1 MTADEARDDG
11 HDDRPRPAPRNEV
24 RGAAGVASEAV
35 DIISRPVEGT
45 HRAISDTVF
54 AGLRKV
60 GLGSASRPVQRAHDG
75 IAAGV
80 YTAVR
85 GIGHAAGTG
94 VGLAAE
100 LYRSASGRSEWT
112 PITSRP
118 AGAVLTGAVNGLVG
132 DHMVALHNDLA
143 VPMTLYTSTVD
154 ADGEPR
160 HAELPIA
167 STEAIRQVV
176 ADHPE
181 RDLGHVVL
189 FLHGLGETEHAW
201 RLADED
207 SAGEGYAERLAS
219 SVGAVPLLLRYN
231 SGLRIAH
238 NGAALSVLLAELTER
253 WPVPIRRLD
262 LVGHSMGGLVLR
274 HACHAAV
281 VTGEPWVRS
290 VRRMVYL
297 GSPHRGAPLAHRVD
311 QLASRLARYA
321 QSRTWGEFLDRRSAG
336 IRDLVAGVA
345 DTDVPLL
352 AHSTHHGVAAC
363 VTANEHHPLANIL
376 GDLLVPVDSARGALT
391 DVETLPSSHHF
402 HLLNDPR
409 IHTHLLRWLAPD
421 DEDDDGPDDVRELR

>member
-1 MTADEARDDG
+1 MS
-11 HDDRPRPAPRNEV
+11 RPRPSTSSP
-24 RGAAGVASEAV
+24 G
-35 DIISRPVEGT
+35 PVEGT

-54 AGLRKV
+54 ATLRKV
-60 GLGSASRPVQRAHDG
+60 GLGPASRPVQIAHDG

-80 YTAVR
+80 YASVR
-85 GIGHAAGTG
+85 GIPTSPAPGWAQRPR
-94 VGLAAE
+94 
-100 LYRSASGRSEWT
+100 LYRNASGRTDWT

-143 VPMTLYTSTVD
+143 VPMTLHTSTID

-167 STEAIRQVV
+167 STDAIRDVV

-231 SGLRIAH
+231 TGMRIAH

-262 LVGHSMGGLVLR
+262 LVGHSMGGLCCATPATPR
-274 HACHAAV
+274 SSPASR
-281 VTGEPWVRS
+281 GS
-290 VRRMVYL
+290 VRCAAWSTWARPTGAPRWPTGWTSSRA
-297 GSPHRGAPLAHRVD
+297 GSPGTRSRARGGSSSTGARR
-311 QLASRLARYA
+311 ASATSSPASPTPTSRC
-321 QSRTWGEFLDRRSAG
+321 SRTPP
-336 IRDLVAGVA
+336 
-345 DTDVPLL
+345 T
-352 AHSTHHGVAAC
+352 
-363 VTANEHHPLANIL
+363 TASPPA
-376 GDLLVPVDSARGALT
+376 
-391 DVETLPSSHHF
+391 
-402 HLLNDPR
+402 
-409 IHTHLLRWLAPD
+409 
-421 DEDDDGPDDVRELR
+421 

>member
-1 MTADEARDDG
+1 MSVDEAHDDG
-11 HDDRPRPAPRNEV
+11 SRPRPAPRNEV

-35 DIISRPVEGT
+35 DIVSRPVEGT

-54 AGLRKV
+54 GALRKL
-60 GLGSASRPVQRAHDG
+60 GLGPASRPVQVVHDG
-75 IAAGV
+75 IAGGV

-94 VGLAAE
+94 AGIAAE
-100 LYRSASGRSEWT
+100 LYRTASGRTEWT

-132 DHMVALHNDLA
+132 DHMVALQNDLA
-143 VPMTLYTSTVD
+143 VPMALFTSTVD
-154 ADGEPR
+154 DEGEAR
-160 HAELPIA
+160 HAELPVA
-167 STEAIRQVV
+167 DTDAIRDTV

-189 FLHGLGETEHAW
+189 FVHGLGETEHAW

-207 SAGEGYAERLAS
+207 SAGEGYAERIAS

-231 SGLRIAH
+231 SGMRIAH

-281 VTGEPWVRS
+281 VTGEPWVHA

-297 GSPHRGAPLAHRVD
+297 GSPHRGAPLAHQVD
-311 QLASRLARYA
+311 RLASRLAKYA

-352 AHSTHHGVAAC
+352 AHSTHHGVAAS
-363 VTANEHHPLANIL
+363 VTASEHHPLASIL

-409 IHTHLLRWLAPD
+409 IHTHLLRWLAA
-421 DEDDDGPDDVRELR
+421 DDDDTDDTHDDQG